1 MRFRPGAGPALFLAV
16 PLAAQA
22 FTSGGLQGTVRA
34 ADGTPIPGARLTLQ
48 ETRTNREVHLACG
61 PDGAFRLLGIEPGP
75 CTLRVAAE
83 GYGTQRI
90 TGLRIRPGA
99 NTELPVE
106 LIPMEAG
113 MVLDVEAPNA
123 PTEAAGT
130 ALLSAFSETQLR
142 ALPLR
147 ERSLLALAD
156 LAPWPAPPARN
167 LRVNGLDLGGAGADP
182 APIGI
187 EGLSGVQIVAG
198 GAPADQ
204 AETASLRAATRGG
217 GNAFEGEGQALWSPG
232 SWGTGPASDRLD
244 TTLAASGPLRR
255 DRLFYAVVADHRRDD
270 GETASSRGSLRVD
283 WLPDDTQQWTLG
295 ALGAQA
301 SGLQGAGRDQSISL
315 AHRWTPRPDFVQA
328 FQVQTRTVNAP
339 GLGPA
344 RSWEA
349 IDTLGLDLGTHGLRA
364 GVDLRQVHS
373 DTLPGAAWR
382 QRGLYLQDDW
392 RLAESFTLGLGLRHD
407 QEDATLTGLGAP
419 TPHHATSPRLAFS
432 WQASARI
439 RLYGGHGR
447 YVDPS
452 PLVFFQPLPPL
463 PEAPPDRRESHL
475 GLAFLP
481 LPDLA
486 LTLEAR
492 DAEGRLQPGGSDQ
505 DRLQGLS
512 LGGRW
517 QVREILSLAASW
529 TVAHTRTA
537 GPLGPQDGTLRR
549 LRLWAVWDTRELASP
564 WARDWT
570 LALVGRFQSGAET
583 PAVPGL
589 TQDPNGAALL
599 DLRLARTLTGTRR
612 LRIEALLDAFD
623 LLDRTRPVAPLSMD
637 AGRRVQLGL
646 RAAF

>member
-283 WLPDDTQQWTLG
+283 
-295 ALGAQA
+295 
-301 SGLQGAGRDQSISL
+301 
-315 AHRWTPRPDFVQA
+315 
-328 FQVQTRTVNAP
+328 
-339 GLGPA
+339 
-344 RSWEA
+344 
-349 IDTLGLDLGTHGLRA
+349 
-364 GVDLRQVHS
+364 
-373 DTLPGAAWR
+373 
-382 QRGLYLQDDW
+382 
-392 RLAESFTLGLGLRHD
+392 
-407 QEDATLTGLGAP
+407 
-419 TPHHATSPRLAFS
+419 
-432 WQASARI
+432 
-439 RLYGGHGR
+439 
-447 YVDPS
+447 
-452 PLVFFQPLPPL
+452 
-463 PEAPPDRRESHL
+463 
-475 GLAFLP
+475 
-481 LPDLA
+481 
-486 LTLEAR
+486 
-492 DAEGRLQPGGSDQ
+492 
-505 DRLQGLS
+505 
-512 LGGRW
+512 
-517 QVREILSLAASW
+517 
-529 TVAHTRTA
+529 
-537 GPLGPQDGTLRR
+537 
-549 LRLWAVWDTRELASP
+549 
-564 WARDWT
+564 
-570 LALVGRFQSGAET
+570 
-583 PAVPGL
+583 
-589 TQDPNGAALL
+589 
-599 DLRLARTLTGTRR
+599 
-612 LRIEALLDAFD
+612 
-623 LLDRTRPVAPLSMD
+623 
-637 AGRRVQLGL
+637 
-646 RAAF
+646 